1 MKRAA
6 AVRKRINR
14 KQDIVV
20 IGAGIIGT
28 VTARQ
33 LQQRYPDKRITLLD
47 KEFGVG
53 RHQTGHNSGVVH
65 AGVYYRPGSL
75 KARFCKQ
82 GLEETLRF
90 CREQHLPVEQCGKL
104 IVATNESEEARMQD
118 LYRRCNE
125 NNVDCMLLDREQLRA
140 MEPRINGIG
149 AIHVPATAIT
159 DFTAV
164 CRRMAE
170 LFTEAGG
177 ALWLNAG
184 VTAIE
189 ENGGGVR
196 LHTSAGVMEA
206 GLMIAC
212 AGLQSDRL
220 ARLHGFETDFR
231 IVPFRGEYYRLP
243 DSRKDLIRH
252 LIYPVPDPALP
263 FLGVHL
269 TRMIDGDI
277 TAGPNA
283 VTGWKREG
291 YGRFNIGLRDTVD
304 VLSFPGFWKLAG
316 RHAGYGLAELKN
328 SFFRRCYLNAV
339 RKYCPELTVRDLQP
353 YPAGVRAQAVRED
366 GSLVD
371 DFLFLE
377 SPRSLHVCNA
387 PSPAATS
394 AIPIANHICD
404 RLAPKIGYQKGN

>member
-1 MKRAA
+1 MKH
-6 AVRKRINR
+6 
-14 KQDIVV
+14 DIVV

-28 VTARQ
+28 ATAAQ
-33 LQQRYPDKRITLLD
+33 LQQRYPDRTIMLLD
-47 KEFGVG
+47 KESGVG
-53 RHQTGHNSGVVH
+53 RHQTGHNSGVIH
-65 AGVYYRPGSL
+65 AGVYYHPDSL

-90 CREQHLPVEQCGKL
+90 CREQHLPYEQCGKL
-104 IVATNESEEARMQD
+104 IVATNEQENTRMQA
-118 LYRRCNE
+118 LYRRCTE
-125 NNVDCMLLDREQLRA
+125 NNVDCALLDHEQLRA
-140 MEPRINGIG
+140 REPHINGIG

-170 LFTEAGG
+170 LFAAAGG
-177 ALWLNAG
+177 TLQLNAG
-184 VTAIE
+184 VTAVE
-189 ENGGGVR
+189 ENDGGIR

-206 GLMIAC
+206 GWVVAC

-220 ARLHGFETDFR
+220 ARLHGFEPDFR
-231 IVPFRGEYYRLP
+231 IIPFRGEYYRLP

-269 TRMIDGDI
+269 TRMIDGGI

-291 YGRFNIGLRDTVD
+291 YGRFNIDLRDTVE
-304 VLSFPGFWKLAG
+304 VLAFPGFWKLAG
-316 RHAGYGLAELKN
+316 RQFKYGLAELKN
-328 SFFRRCYLNAV
+328 SLSRRSYLNAV
-339 RKYCPELTVRDLQP
+339 RKYCPELTLQDLQP
-353 YPAGVRAQAVRED
+353 CPAGVRAQAVRSD
-366 GSLVD
+366 GSMVE

-404 RLAPKIGYQKGN
+404 RLAPKIGCQEGN